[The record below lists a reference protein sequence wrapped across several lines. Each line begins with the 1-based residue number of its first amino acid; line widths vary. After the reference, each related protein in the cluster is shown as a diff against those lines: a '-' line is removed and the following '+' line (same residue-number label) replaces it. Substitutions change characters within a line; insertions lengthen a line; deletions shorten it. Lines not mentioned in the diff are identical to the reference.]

1 MVSIQAP
8 QIQVSDAGGLP
19 FKGIARYGKVQ
30 CINVY
35 FTRYGCGSRLLAA
48 RKRFPKGQISF
59 DWLMLAF

>member
-30 CINVY
+30 CMNVY
-35 FTRYGCGSRLLAA
+35 TVVVQGCWPPASGFLKVKSAL
-48 RKRFPKGQISF
+48 I
-59 DWLMLAF
+59 D